1 MRACLAKADHAGFDR
16 RYGDARE
23 RGAIRG
29 FGISSY
35 IECTAWGDGEEGSV
49 ALEKNGDFSVLIGT
63 QSNGQ
68 GHETAYAQVVSQYLD
83 VPLDRIK
90 VVQGDSDRIPTGNG
104 TGGSRS
110 IPIGAVMVTRASE
123 TLAAS
128 LKELAADKLEA
139 AVADLEIADGKVRI
153 AGTDRAISYA
163 EIASLPGA
171 NAANLTATESF
182 APSNA
187 TYPNGTHACEVEI
200 DPDTGET
207 TIVRYSV

>member
-1 MRACLAKADHAGFDR
+1 MD
-16 RYGDARE
+16 
-23 RGAIRG
+23 
-29 FGISSY
+29 
-35 IECTAWGDGEEGSV
+35 
-49 ALEKNGDFSVLIGT
+49 KNGDFTLLIGT

-68 GHETAYAQVVSQYLD
+68 GHETAYAQTVSQYLD
-83 VPLDRIK
+83 VPLERIK
-90 VVQGDSDRIPTGNG
+90 VVQGDTDRIATGFG

-163 EIASLPGA
+163 EIAALP
-171 NAANLTATESF
+171 AATAAKLTATESF
-182 APSNA
+182 APPNA

-207 TIVRYSV
+207 TIVRYTVVDDFGFTLNPAAPGGAGPRRHRPGRRPGADGARGVR